1 MNLTTGVIPALRRGE
16 TCLLSSR
23 DVRVWLI
30 YGSLIY
36 YVSYSLV
43 SLVENIYEAL
53 LDIALVTVGEIIV
66 SPIVQ
71 ALAMSMAEEDKR
83 GQYMGI
89 FGLATSIG
97 RTMGSVLSSETMQF
111 MSNDPLALWQ
121 VLSLPAA
128 ASAIIYT
135 LLFKLNRRLINLVK
149 VT

>member
-16 TCLLSSR
+16 TYLLSGR
-23 DVRVWLI
+23 DVGVWLI

-53 LDIALVTVGEIIV
+53 LNIALVTMGEIIV

-89 FGLATSIG
+89 FGLAT
-97 RTMGSVLSSETMQF
+97 
-111 MSNDPLALWQ
+111 
-121 VLSLPAA
+121 
-128 ASAIIYT
+128 
-135 LLFKLNRRLINLVK
+135 
-149 VT
+149 

>member
-16 TCLLSSR
+16 TYLLSGR
-23 DVRVWLI
+23 DVGVWLI

-53 LDIALVTVGEIIV
+53 LNIALVTMGEIIV

-97 RTMGSVLSSETMQF
+97 RTMGSVLSSEAMQF
-111 MSNDPLALWQ
+111 MLNDPLALWQ

-128 ASAIIYT
+128 ASAIVYT
-135 LLFKLNRRLINLVK
+135 FLFKLNRRLI
-149 VT
+149 